1 MEDTLLEILCAP
13 LSHAAL
19 RLASP
24 AELRLINSRVRSRLI
39 RNRAGITLDG
49 ELEGC
54 LVCELGRICYPI
66 RDGFPVLISGEAFDC
81 PQTS

>member
-1 MEDTLLEILCAP
+1 MEDTLLVMLCAP

-24 AELRLINSRVRSRLI
+24 AELSRINSQIRSRLI
-39 RNRAGITLDG
+39 RNSAGFTVDV

-54 LVCELGRICYPI
+54 LVCESDRICFPI
-66 RDGFPVLISGEAFDC
+66 RDGFPVLISSEAFDC
-81 PQTS
+81 P

>member
-24 AELRLINSRVRSRLI
+24 AELSLINSRIRSRLI
-39 RNRAGITLDG
+39 RNRAGLILDG
-49 ELEGC
+49 PLEGC
-54 LVCELGRICYPI
+54 LICELSTMCYPI
-66 RDGFPVLISGEAFDC
+66 RDGFPVLISGEAFDS